1 MPLDREKSYQLYD
14 NVPENTWLLS
24 RVLNTGKMNGNGSFN
39 STFSARSL
47 NQTNNTEYHAYSI
60 LLHKNPH

>member
-1 MPLDREKSYQLYD
+1 MI
-14 NVPENTWLLS
+14 
-24 RVLNTGKMNGNGSFN
+24 GNGSFN

-47 NQTNNTEYHAYSI
+47 NEINNTEYHAYSI